1 MANLGYIQVSRICN
15 QHCLFCSNPDNERT
29 ISLVD
34 ARKQLDCLVE
44 NGYFGVILTGGEPT
58 LHPDLPAIVNLAR
71 DSGLHVR
78 MITNGQKTA
87 EAGVLEKLV
96 EAGLQHLHVSVHSAR
111 PDVQAYLTSNE
122 DSWRNIERTLELLGG
137 LELTCDVNTVMCAQN
152 ADHLDETVRA
162 IVTRFPFVRHFVWNN
177 IDPNMN
183 RVAEN
188 PHTVAK
194 LADIE
199 LSLAR
204 AVNFLEET
212 GRTYR
217 IERLPL
223 CYMAE
228 FAHASTET
236 RKIVK
241 HEERTVHFLDEK
253 GHVRQTEFF
262 HQKSETCSHC
272 RLDPICAGLYDLDG
286 AYDPAELYAVFLDPE
301 EVISRI
307 GEGRQL

>member
-1 MANLGYIQVSRICN
+1 LANLGYIQVTRICN
-15 QHCLFCSNPDNERT
+15 QHCLFCSNPDNERM
-29 ISLVD
+29 ISLGD
-34 ARKQLDCLVE
+34 ARTQLEGLVE
-44 NGYFGVILTGGEPT
+44 KGYFGAILTGGEPT
-58 LHPDLPAIVNLAR
+58 LHPDLPEIVRLAR
-71 DSGLHVR
+71 DLGLHVR

-87 EAGVLEKLV
+87 EEGVLERLLQS
-96 EAGLQHLHVSVHSAR
+96 GLQHLHLSVHSAR
-111 PDVQAYLTSNE
+111 PNVQAYLTSNE
-122 DSWRNIERTLELLGG
+122 NSWSNLEATFELVGELG
-137 LELTCDVNTVMCAQN
+137 LTCDVNTVMCAHN
-152 ADHLDETVRA
+152 ADHLDETVQA
-162 IVTRFPFVRHFVWNN
+162 IVAKFPFVRHFVWNN
-177 IDPNMN
+177 IDPTMN

-199 LSLAR
+199 LSLYR
-204 AVNFLEET
+204 AVNFLEST

-223 CYMAE
+223 CYMAD

-272 RLDPICAGLYDLDG
+272 RLDPICAGLYDLGG
-286 AYDPAELYAVFLDPE
+286 AYDPAELYAVFLDPKDI
-301 EVISRI
+301 VSRVRH
-307 GEGRQL
+307 ER